1 MELPI
6 QLALTYPNRLSCDLK
21 PLNFAELGKIEF
33 LPLNRGDFPCFDIAL
48 QALEL
53 GDNYPCALNAAG
65 EIAVGAFLQGRI
77 GFLSIADTIYK
88 TLAKTQRLQVE
99 SYDVLKETD
108 ARARALAR
116 EICMQRG

>member
-1 MELPI
+1 M
-6 QLALTYPNRLSCDLK
+6 
-21 PLNFAELGKIEF
+21 
-33 LPLNRGDFPCFDIAL
+33 PLNRGDFPCFDLAL
-48 QALEL
+48 HALEL

-88 TLAKTQRLQVE
+88 TLAKMERLQVE
-99 SYDVLKETD
+99 NYEVLKETD
-108 ARARALAR
+108 TRARAIAR